1 MFQHE
6 FLLGPKKASG
16 KRSEGRHRLT
26 DPDVIGVQRPFS
38 TGDLK
43 ERKDWRLE
51 NGAFARSR
59 AETYNGS
66 PWPYFC
72 DYTNTATCYNC
83 LFDAAQGRQFCEIM
97 GAKYCHECIREK
109 RKKDI
114 EEEVFSALGISQNM
128 NEASL
133 SDTILYTRREGP
145 QGMRSPSSMA
155 IWPNDRKRF
164 VRLHNFNSN
173 SEYYINPV
181 DGINTN
187 LAPLCQTPTFEG
199 RSLPVESCEREIQEE
214 RINQKMPT
222 QNEFLLVPE
231 NGHISS
237 EKIFER
243 SLNRKKRKIGT
254 ANSKRKLVTF
264 DGLPIEPPLI
274 TVDLSNQIMNHTT
287 PNDFIELS
295 SCGSKV

>member
-1 MFQHE
+1 MFQRE
-6 FLLGPKKASG
+6 FFLGPKKASA
-16 KRSEGRHRLT
+16 KRSKGRHTLT
-26 DPDVIGVQRPFS
+26 DPDVMGEQRPFS

-43 ERKDWRLE
+43 DRKDWRLE
-51 NGAFARSR
+51 NGVFARSR

-66 PWPYFC
+66 PSRYFC

-83 LFDAAQGRQFCEIM
+83 LFDAAEGRQFCEIM
-97 GAKYCHECIREK
+97 GSKYCHECIREK

-133 SDTILYTRREGP
+133 SNTILCTRREGP
-145 QGMRSPSSMA
+145 EGMRSPSSMA
-155 IWPNDRKRF
+155 IRPNDRKWF
-164 VRLHNFNSN
+164 FRLHNFNSN

-187 LAPLCQTPTFEG
+187 LAPSCQTPTFP
-199 RSLPVESCEREIQEE
+199 RSLPVETCEREIQEE
-214 RINQKMPT
+214 RIKQKTPT

-231 NGHISS
+231 NGHISA
-237 EKIFER
+237 EQTFER

-254 ANSKRKLVTF
+254 VNSKRKFVTF
-264 DGLPIEPPLI
+264 NGLPIEPPLI

>member
-1 MFQHE
+1 MFQRE
-6 FLLGPKKASG
+6 FFLGPKKASA

-26 DPDVIGVQRPFS
+26 DPEVIGEQRPFS

-43 ERKDWRLE
+43 DRKDGRLE
-51 NGAFARSR
+51 NGVFARSR
-59 AETYNGS
+59 AETYNCS
-66 PWPYFC
+66 PSPYFC

-97 GAKYCHECIREK
+97 GSKYCHECIREK
-109 RKKDI
+109 REKDI
-114 EEEVFSALGISQNM
+114 EQEVFSALSISQNM

-133 SDTILYTRREGP
+133 SDTILYMRREGP
-145 QGMRSPSSMA
+145 QAMRSPSSMA
-155 IWPNDRKRF
+155 IRPNDRKWF

-181 DGINTN
+181 DGIKTN
-187 LAPLCQTPTFEG
+187 LAPSCQTATFEG
-199 RSLPVESCEREIQEE
+199 RSVPVESREREIREVW
-214 RINQKMPT
+214 NQTKPT

-231 NGHISS
+231 NGQGA
-237 EKIFER
+237 EQVFQW
-243 SLNRKKRKIGT
+243 SLNRKKRKMGT
-254 ANSKRKLVTF
+254 ANSKRKFVTF
-264 DGLPIEPPLI
+264 NGLPIEPPLI

>member
-1 MFQHE
+1 MFQRE
-6 FLLGPKKASG
+6 FFLGPKKSPA
-16 KRSEGRHRLT
+16 KRSKGRHTLT
-26 DPDVIGVQRPFS
+26 DPEVIGEQRPFS

-43 ERKDWRLE
+43 DRKVWGLE
-51 NGAFARSR
+51 NGVFARSR

-66 PWPYFC
+66 PSPYFC

-97 GAKYCHECIREK
+97 GSKYCHECIREK

-133 SDTILYTRREGP
+133 SDTILYTTREGP
-145 QGMRSPSSMA
+145 QAMRSPSSMA
-155 IWPNDRKRF
+155 IRPNDRKWF

-181 DGINTN
+181 DGIKTN
-187 LAPLCQTPTFEG
+187 LAPSCQTATFEG
-199 RSLPVESCEREIQEE
+199 RSVPVTTREREIHEVW
-214 RINQKMPT
+214 NQTKPT
-222 QNEFLLVPE
+222 QSEFLLVPE
-231 NGHISS
+231 NGQGA
-237 EKIFER
+237 EQVFER

-254 ANSKRKLVTF
+254 ANSKRKFVTF
-264 DGLPIEPPLI
+264 NGLPIEPPLI

>member
-1 MFQHE
+1 MNFC
-6 FLLGPKKASG
+6 LGRKRHQRKG
-16 KRSEGRHRLT
+16 KRACRHRLT
-26 DPDVIGVQRPFS
+26 DPEVIGEQRPFS

-43 ERKDWRLE
+43 DRKDWRLE
-51 NGAFARSR
+51 TGVFARSR

-66 PWPYFC
+66 PSSYFF
-72 DYTNTATCYNC
+72 DYTNTATCYNS

-97 GAKYCHECIREK
+97 GSKYCHECIKQK

-128 NEASL
+128 NGTSL
-133 SDTILYTRREGP
+133 SDTILYTKREGP
-145 QGMRSPSSMA
+145 QVMRSPSSMA
-155 IWPNDRKRF
+155 IRPNDRKWF

-181 DGINTN
+181 DGIKTN
-187 LAPLCQTPTFEG
+187 LAPSCQTATFEG
-199 RSLPVESCEREIQEE
+199 RSWPVETCEREIQEE

-231 NGHISS
+231 NGQGA
-237 EKIFER
+237 EQVFEW
-243 SLNRKKRKIGT
+243 SLNRKKRKMGT
-254 ANSKRKLVTF
+254 ANSKRKFMTF
-264 DGLPIEPPLI
+264 NGLPIEPPLI
-274 TVDLSNQIMNHTT
+274 TVDLSNQIMNYTT
-287 PNDFIELS
+287 PNDFIEIP

>member
-1 MFQHE
+1 MFQRE
-6 FLLGPKKASG
+6 FLLGPKKASA

-26 DPDVIGVQRPFS
+26 DPEVIGEQTPFS

-43 ERKDWRLE
+43 DRKDWRLE
-51 NGAFARSR
+51 NGVFARSR

-66 PWPYFC
+66 PSPYFC

-97 GAKYCHECIREK
+97 GSKYCHECIREK

-133 SDTILYTRREGP
+133 SDTILYMRREGP
-145 QGMRSPSSMA
+145 QAKRSPSSMA
-155 IWPNDRKRF
+155 IRPNDRKWF
-164 VRLHNFNSN
+164 VHLHNFKSN

-181 DGINTN
+181 DGIKTN
-187 LAPLCQTPTFEG
+187 LAPSWQTAPFEG
-199 RSLPVESCEREIQEE
+199 QEVW
-214 RINQKMPT
+214 NQTKPT

-231 NGHISS
+231 NGHISA
-237 EKIFER
+237 EQIFER

-254 ANSKRKLVTF
+254 ANSKRKFVTF
-264 DGLPIEPPLI
+264 NGLPIEPPLI

>member
-1 MFQHE
+1 MFQRE
-6 FLLGPKKASG
+6 FLLGPKKISAKS
-16 KRSEGRHRLT
+16 SEGRHRMT
-26 DPDVIGVQRPFS
+26 DPEVIGEQRPFS

-43 ERKDWRLE
+43 DRKDWRLE
-51 NGAFARSR
+51 NGVFARSR

-66 PWPYFC
+66 PSSYFF

-97 GAKYCHECIREK
+97 GSKYCHQCIREK

-128 NEASL
+128 NGASL
-133 SDTILYTRREGP
+133 SNTILCTSREGP

-155 IWPNDRKRF
+155 IRPNDRKWF

-181 DGINTN
+181 DGIKTN
-187 LAPLCQTPTFEG
+187 LAPSWQTATFEG
-199 RSLPVESCEREIQEE
+199 RSVPVETREREIQEVW
-214 RINQKMPT
+214 NQTTPT

-231 NGHISS
+231 NGHISA
-237 EKIFER
+237 EQIFER

-254 ANSKRKLVTF
+254 ANSKRKFVTF
-264 DGLPIEPPLI
+264 NGLPIEPPLI

>member
-1 MFQHE
+1 MLQRE
-6 FLLGPKKASG
+6 FLLGPKKASA

-26 DPDVIGVQRPFS
+26 DPEVIGEQRPFS

-43 ERKDWRLE
+43 YGKDWRLE

-66 PWPYFC
+66 PSPYFC

-97 GAKYCHECIREK
+97 GSKYCHECIREK

-155 IWPNDRKRF
+155 IRPNDRKWF

-181 DGINTN
+181 DGIKTN
-187 LAPLCQTPTFEG
+187 LAPSWQTATFEG
-199 RSLPVESCEREIQEE
+199 RSVPVETREREIQEVW
-214 RINQKMPT
+214 NQTTPT

-231 NGHISS
+231 NGHISA
-237 EKIFER
+237 EQIFER
-243 SLNRKKRKIGT
+243 SFNRKKRKMGT
-254 ANSKRKLVTF
+254 ANSKRKFVTLN
-264 DGLPIEPPLI
+264 GLPIEPPLI

-287 PNDFIELS
+287 PNDFIEFP

>member
-1 MFQHE
+1 MLQRE
-6 FLLGPKKASG
+6 FLLGPKKASA

-26 DPDVIGVQRPFS
+26 DPEVIGEQRPFS

-43 ERKDWRLE
+43 YGKDWRFE

-66 PWPYFC
+66 PSPYFC

-97 GAKYCHECIREK
+97 GSKYCHECIREK

-155 IWPNDRKRF
+155 IRPNDRKWF

-181 DGINTN
+181 DGIKTN
-187 LAPLCQTPTFEG
+187 LAPSWQTATFEG
-199 RSLPVESCEREIQEE
+199 RSVPVETREREIQEVW
-214 RINQKMPT
+214 NQTTPT

-231 NGHISS
+231 NGHISA
-237 EKIFER
+237 EQIFER
-243 SLNRKKRKIGT
+243 SFNKKKRKIGT
-254 ANSKRKLVTF
+254 ANSKRKFVTLN
-264 DGLPIEPPLI
+264 GLPIEPPLI